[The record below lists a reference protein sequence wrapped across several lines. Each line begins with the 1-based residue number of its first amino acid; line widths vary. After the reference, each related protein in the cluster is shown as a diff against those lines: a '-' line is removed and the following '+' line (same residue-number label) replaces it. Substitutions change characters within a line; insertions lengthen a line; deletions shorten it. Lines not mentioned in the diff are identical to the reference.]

1 MPPHTGNGQYTAA
14 TQAARGERARG
25 LMFNALLYRVRV
37 SRFGWRGRLL
47 VYWLKDNVGF
57 LAALGLP
64 TLIFGSIIW
73 FAYLDGIR
81 IQENRTREVDL
92 RCLAENIY
100 FEARGEPLQGQYAV
114 AEVTLNRVASP
125 HFPDTIC
132 EVVHDTRWDSR
143 RKSRVAHFSW
153 TALQLKLGFT
163 PRGAAW
169 KEAMAVAT
177 EVYDGR
183 HTPVVPDALYFHATY
198 VRPYWAGSKKRI
210 AQIGN
215 HIFYR

>member
-1 MPPHTGNGQYTAA
+1 
-14 TQAARGERARG
+14 
-25 LMFNALLYRVRV
+25 MFNALLYRVRV

-64 TLIFGSIIW
+64 TLILGSIIS
-73 FAYLDGIR
+73 FAYFDSIR
-81 IQENRTREVDL
+81 VKENRTRQVDL

-100 FEARGEPLQGQYAV
+100 FEARGEPLKGQYAV

-132 EVVHDTRWDSR
+132 DVVHDTRWDSR
-143 RKSRVAHFSW
+143 RKRRVAHFSW

-163 PRGAAW
+163 PGGAAW

-177 EVYDGR
+177 DVYDGT
-183 HTPVVPDALYFHATY
+183 HSPVVPDALFFHAIY
-198 VRPYWAGSKKRI
+198 VKPYWAESKNRI
-210 AQIGN
+210 ARIGN